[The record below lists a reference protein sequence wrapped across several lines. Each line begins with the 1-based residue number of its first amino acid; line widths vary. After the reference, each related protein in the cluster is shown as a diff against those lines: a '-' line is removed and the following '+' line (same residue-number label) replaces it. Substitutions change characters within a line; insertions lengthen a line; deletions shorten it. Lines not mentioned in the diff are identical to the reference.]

1 MKKLF
6 SILLFVPLA
15 LFGQDSLNSDS
26 LYFIDGKVE
35 GVEIIE
41 IDDLNVK
48 YKYRGEPFAIST
60 NLKKISKILTAKGRI
75 IQFEHTLKKKT
86 VFTIEDW
93 DKVEITNLSSDVEG
107 LNRIGNV
114 TGKAKGLTTL
124 SSSGKIQNRAMN
136 KMRMQAAFYGC
147 DVVYMLNQ
155 TNTDTK
161 FGTNYSAGQTAGS
174 TLSGTCYSI
183 NKPDLSL
190 VSEGAYYL
198 TKAYK
203 LGLNDM
209 TYKDLPIINL
219 NRIIYIQKDNFV
231 DDGNYFI
238 YPFQTGLRNAE
249 NKISLLKSSAEE
261 LVFLIVSR
269 SIEGSI
275 NYYNLFFS
283 NKIPSSI
290 DVPKILDDIT
300 ANKLH
305 YLTRKRNQ
313 ITFENINVRFVE
325 DDEVFVSYRDKITT
339 NPYTSEVLIIK
350 IGHNRIEFY
359 DKARRKI
366 IVCYLSYLDIISTNE
381 IK

>member
-1 MKKLF
+1 
-6 SILLFVPLA
+6 
-15 LFGQDSLNSDS
+15 
-26 LYFIDGKVE
+26 
-35 GVEIIE
+35 
-41 IDDLNVK
+41 
-48 YKYRGEPFAIST
+48 
-60 NLKKISKILTAKGRI
+60 
-75 IQFEHTLKKKT
+75 
-86 VFTIEDW
+86 
-93 DKVEITNLSSDVEG
+93 
-107 LNRIGNV
+107 
-114 TGKAKGLTTL
+114 
-124 SSSGKIQNRAMN
+124 
-136 KMRMQAAFYGC
+136 
-147 DVVYMLNQ
+147 
-155 TNTDTK
+155 
-161 FGTNYSAGQTAGS
+161 
-174 TLSGTCYSI
+174 
-183 NKPDLSL
+183 
-190 VSEGAYYL
+190 
-198 TKAYK
+198 
-203 LGLNDM
+203 M

-359 DKARRKI
+359 DKTRRKI